1 MLPLLG
7 LLVAGAP
14 AFADETGL
22 TEEFLQDPAN
32 IALGQQL
39 FRQQCVKC
47 HGTGAYPGKAPKLK
61 VKKLAPE
68 DIYLRVTYGYGK
80 MPAWENVFTEDERMA
95 ITAYM
100 KSPHFSTSG
109 GNRVGVSSMT
119 RRRRVRGGGMRRL
132 ITLAVGLLCL
142 ASGYAVAQN
151 DADPTRSS
159 ASPTATPRTAPR
171 CISATA
177 AAAMATTAAAAPTP
191 SCRTSRILP
200 RRTISSSFRTVTCLQ

>member
-14 AFADETGL
+14 TFADETGL
-22 TEEFLQDPAN
+22 TEEFMQDPAH

-47 HGTGAYPGKAPKLK
+47 HGKGAYPGKAPKLK
-61 VKKLAPE
+61 VKKLSPE

-100 KSPHFSTSG
+100 KSPHFS
-109 GNRVGVSSMT
+109 N
-119 RRRRVRGGGMRRL
+119 
-132 ITLAVGLLCL
+132 
-142 ASGYAVAQN
+142 
-151 DADPTRSS
+151 
-159 ASPTATPRTAPR
+159 
-171 CISATA
+171 
-177 AAAMATTAAAAPTP
+177 
-191 SCRTSRILP
+191 
-200 RRTISSSFRTVTCLQ
+200 